1 MKIQLWMYLWVA
13 EKSQFEH
20 FQVLGE
26 KSPGKPN
33 QRLTGENLLGKC
45 IGGKVRSSLWQN
57 PSLARGFLT
66 ERSCAR
72 TMMIR
77 SLQLPMQTKQIQFQL
92 RQTPKQRVRSDPVPK
107 LTTRPQ
113 SAQSIGATA
122 TSPNAPCP
130 KQTKVSLIMNSRAV
144 KIETQAECYR

>member
-1 MKIQLWMYLWVA
+1 MKIQFWMYLWVV

-57 PSLARGFLT
+57 PSLARGFLA
-66 ERSCAR
+66 EKSRAR

-77 SLQLPMQTKQIQFQL
+77 SLQLQMQTKHIQFQL
-92 RQTPKQRVRSDPVPK
+92 RQAPKQKAQSDPVPK

-113 SAQSIGATA
+113 SAQSIEATA
-122 TSPNAPCP
+122 TSSSAPCP

-144 KIETQAECYR
+144 KVEIRAECYR